1 MIKFTA
7 VVDRFE
13 QHKNLQAFIGTVL
26 IHAAVV
32 LCCVLIG
39 FSVPQP
45 LPNQDLG
52 MEVNLGNSQEGTGE
66 LQPLHP
72 NPPQA
77 SAMPAAQ
84 APSAPAPRTSA
95 STPHDIVTTDEASV
109 PAIPHTQTVK
119 PTSFHPDLNEKANHR
134 PARPRQTPVA
144 EEPAPP
150 RPKALYSGGTTQH
163 ASSGNQADLAN
174 NATNE
179 GLTGKP
185 GDQGAINGNPNASN
199 HSGLVSGL
207 GGSGISYNL
216 RGRNITQYP
225 SREAQFNE
233 PGRVRMQ
240 IAVDQQGNIT
250 SYRILSADNVTL
262 AQLAERKIKQI
273 RFNPDPNAP
282 VTQFGEITFIFKLQQ

>member
-1 MIKFTA
+1 

-13 QHKNLQAFIGTVL
+13 QHKNIKALIGTLL
-26 IHAAVV
+26 IHAAVA

-52 MEVNLGNSQEGTGE
+52 MEVNLGNSQEGTSE

-77 SAMPAAQ
+77 SATPAAQ
-84 APSAPAPRTSA
+84 APAAPAVHTSA
-95 STPHDIVTTDEASV
+95 SAPRDIVTTDEASA
-109 PAIPHTQTVK
+109 PAITHTQTTK
-119 PTSFHPDLNEKANHR
+119 QTSFHPDLNEKVNHR
-134 PARPRQTPVA
+134 PSRPRQTPIA
-144 EEPAPP
+144 DEPTPP

-163 ASSGNQADLAN
+163 ASSGNQSDLAN
-174 NATNE
+174 NASNE
-179 GLTGKP
+179 GLTGNP

-199 HSGLVSGL
+199 HNGLVSGL
-207 GGSGISYNL
+207 GGNGISYSL

-233 PGRVRMQ
+233 PGKVSMR